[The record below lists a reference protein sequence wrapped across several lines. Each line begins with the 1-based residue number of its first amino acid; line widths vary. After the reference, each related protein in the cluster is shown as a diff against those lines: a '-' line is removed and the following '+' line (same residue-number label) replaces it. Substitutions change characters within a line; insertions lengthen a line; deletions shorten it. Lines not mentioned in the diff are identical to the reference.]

1 MSYTPRYASVQQRSK
16 QRDAARF
23 ESLAT
28 AIMPLVIIFS
38 TLASL
43 LLYLSAQYA
52 AWEKDMHERLSVS
65 GLADEAYEPS
75 TIAKPGLFVTV
86 HLMAIKT
93 LLFIAIAIGAIMVA
107 TKIVKRFT

>member
-28 AIMPLVIIFS
+28 AIVPLVIMFS
-38 TLASL
+38 TLMSL
-43 LLYLSAQYA
+43 LLYLSVKYA
-52 AWEKDMHERLSVS
+52 EWEKGLHERLRVS
-65 GLADEAYEPS
+65 GLSDGAYEPS
-75 TIAKPGLFVTV
+75 AIAKPGLFVTD
-86 HLMAIKT
+86 HWTAIKT
-93 LLFIAIAIGAIMVA
+93 LLFTAIAIGAIMVA